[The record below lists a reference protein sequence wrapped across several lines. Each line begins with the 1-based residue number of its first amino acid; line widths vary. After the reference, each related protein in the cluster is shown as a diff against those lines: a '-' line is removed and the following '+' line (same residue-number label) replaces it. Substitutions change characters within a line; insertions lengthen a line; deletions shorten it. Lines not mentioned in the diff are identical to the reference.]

1 MSANYPDLTIS
12 TEEIKQLTNQYFG
25 VKILEIKPLQGEVDF
40 NFYIQTDQSEEFVLK
55 ISRPNTDTK
64 ELDFQAAIIN
74 FLSKKAVSLDLP
86 TVIPTVEG
94 DFYKKID
101 SQYGE
106 NRFIRLQKWVS
117 GQVVDD
123 VNPRTNP
130 LLQNW
135 GKTVAL
141 LSKNLQD
148 FDHSAAHRFYKWN
161 PCETLYSRQYSTHFQ
176 TEEQKKI
183 ANHYWNYFEKNTLS
197 KLSTL
202 RHSVNYGD
210 GHELNLIANH
220 DLKTP
225 QITGVID
232 FGDALYMPTVC
243 DLAIACAYAGM
254 KFDRPLEA
262 MAEVV
267 KGYHATFPLQE
278 KEIEVLFSLITA
290 RLMIT
295 VANAAFNKFKEPDNE
310 YLQISERPAW
320 EVLERLK
327 AIHPNLAH
335 YTFRNACGFVPHPKA
350 VLFEK
355 WATDEQKNFA
365 SVVDFNDKKIE
376 LLDLS
381 VGSLDLGNNHNF
393 DDQRRFA
400 KHFQRLLEDKN
411 IDIGIGGY
419 GEIRPF
425 YTTDAYQVIGNH
437 GLQWRTVHLGLDI
450 WDVAETPVYAPLDGI
465 IHSFKNNNQDR
476 DYGGTIILEHQIS
489 DHFTFY
495 TLYGHLSV
503 ASLKGLVIGQTI
515 QKGEQIATFG
525 QPTENG
531 GWPPHL
537 HFQVILDMLEEAG
550 NFAGVAYPSEQ
561 NVWLSLCPNPAH
573 LVNSGVI
580 QSILKTK
587 KTTQT
592 REDILKIRQKHLG
605 KSLSL
610 SYQNPLHIVRGYG
623 QYLYDTTGRRYLDT
637 VNNVAHVG
645 HEHRRVVRAAQRQT
659 GVLNTNTRYL
669 HENITRFAE
678 QLVTTLPPELSVVHF
693 VNSGSEANELAL
705 RMAAAYT
712 KQKDMLAI
720 EVGYHGNTNR
730 VIEVS
735 SYKFDGKGGQGAPD
749 TTHIMDI
756 PDIYRG
762 KYRNPTTAG
771 KEYAADIQ
779 QKIEALAQ
787 KNKKIAGFIGESI
800 LSCGGQIVL
809 PEGYLK
815 QAFESVRAA
824 GGVCIMDEVQVG
836 FGRVGSHF
844 WGFELQN
851 VVPDIVTMGKPIGN
865 GHPLGAVVCT
875 PEIAAAFANGME
887 YFNTFGGNPVSC
899 AIGLEVLNVIE
910 KEDLQ
915 ANALKVGNYL
925 KAGLNDLKKR
935 FSIIGDVRGHGFF
948 LGFELVK
955 NRETLEPA
963 PEQTAYLADRMRQL
977 GFLMSTDGLH
987 HNVIKI
993 KPPMC
998 FNLENADLLLMFLE
1012 KVLKEEYMRV

>member
-1 MSANYPDLTIS
+1 MSANYPDLTIPI
-12 TEEIKQLTNQYFG
+12 EEIKQLTNQYFG
-25 VKILEIKPLQGEVDF
+25 VKILKIKPLQGEVDF
-40 NFYIQTDQSEEFVLK
+40 NFYIKTDQSEEFVLK

-64 ELDFQAAIIN
+64 ELDFQAAILN
-74 FLSKKAVSLDLP
+74 FLHQKAISLDLP
-86 TVIPTVEG
+86 TVVPTIEG

-101 SQYGE
+101 HQYGQ

-117 GQVVDD
+117 GRVVASI
-123 VNPRTNP
+123 NPRTNA

-161 PCETLYSRQYSTHFQ
+161 PCETLYSHQYSTHFQ
-176 TEEQKKI
+176 TKEQKEI
-183 ANHYWNYFEKNTLS
+183 ANHYWNYFEKKTLS

-254 KFDRPLEA
+254 KFERPLEA

-320 EVLERLK
+320 DVLEKLK

-350 VLFEK
+350 ALFEK
-355 WATDEQKNFA
+355 WAIDEQKNFA
-365 SVVDFNDKKIE
+365 SIVDFNDKKVE

-393 DDQRRFA
+393 DDQKRFA
-400 KHFQRLLEDKN
+400 RSFQRLMEDKE
-411 IDIGIGGY
+411 IDIGVGGY

-437 GLQWRTVHLGLDI
+437 GPQWRTVHLGLDI
-450 WDVAETPVYAPLDGI
+450 WDVAETPVYAPLNGI

-476 DYGGTIILEHQIS
+476 DYGGTIILEHRVS
-489 DHFTFY
+489 DNLTFY

-503 ASLKGLVIGQTI
+503 ASLKGLNIGQII

-537 HFQVILDMLEEAG
+537 HFQVMLDMLEEAG

-561 NVWLSLCPNPAH
+561 NIWLSLCPNPAYLIH
-573 LVNSGVI
+573 LGVI
-580 QSILKTK
+580 HSILKTK

-592 REDILKIRQKHLG
+592 KEDIFKIRREHLG

-645 HEHRRVVRAAQRQT
+645 HEHRQVVHASQRQT

-678 QLVTTLPPELSVVHF
+678 QLVATLPPELSVVHF

-749 TTHIMDI
+749 TTHVMPI

-762 KYRNPTTAG
+762 KHRNPTTAG

-787 KNKKIAGFIGESI
+787 KDKKIAGFICESI

-815 QAFESVRAA
+815 QAFEYVRAA
-824 GGVCIMDEVQVG
+824 GGVCIIDEVQVG

-844 WGFELQN
+844 WGFELQD

-865 GHPLGAVVCT
+865 GHPLAAVVCT

-899 AIGLEVLNVIE
+899 TIGSEVLNIIE
-910 KEDLQ
+910 KEGLQ
-915 ANALKVGNYL
+915 ANALEVGNYL
-925 KAGLNDLKKR
+925 KEGLKGLQSH
-935 FSIIGDVRGHGFF
+935 FPIIGDIRGHGFF

-998 FNLENADLLLMFLE
+998 FSIKNADLLLRFLE
-1012 KVLKEEYMRV
+1012 KVFLENFMEV